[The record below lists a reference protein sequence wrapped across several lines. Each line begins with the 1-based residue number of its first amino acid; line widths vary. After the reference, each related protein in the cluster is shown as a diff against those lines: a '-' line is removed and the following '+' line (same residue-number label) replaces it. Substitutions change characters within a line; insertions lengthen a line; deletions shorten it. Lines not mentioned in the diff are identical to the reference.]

1 MQSNHSNESYHSSF
15 FSYGEVCCAVQG
27 VSNFDYLNE
36 ILKRDHLNEILLS
49 SALLLR

>member
-49 SALLLR
+49 SGLLLR